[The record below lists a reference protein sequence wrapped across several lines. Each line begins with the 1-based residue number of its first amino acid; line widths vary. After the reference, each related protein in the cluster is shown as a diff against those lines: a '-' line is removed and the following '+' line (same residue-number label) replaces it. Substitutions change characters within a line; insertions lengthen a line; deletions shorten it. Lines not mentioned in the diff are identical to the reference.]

1 MDIALFSANA
11 NQLRYIFEHGSTS
24 QAYFYIAAS
33 LIIISLVLQVSFK
46 FYKKNFIRIIN
57 GYI

>member
-11 NQLRYIFEHGSTS
+11 NQLRYILEHGSHS

-33 LIIISLVLQVSFK
+33 LIIISLVLQV
-46 FYKKNFIRIIN
+46 IIN
-57 GYI
+57 